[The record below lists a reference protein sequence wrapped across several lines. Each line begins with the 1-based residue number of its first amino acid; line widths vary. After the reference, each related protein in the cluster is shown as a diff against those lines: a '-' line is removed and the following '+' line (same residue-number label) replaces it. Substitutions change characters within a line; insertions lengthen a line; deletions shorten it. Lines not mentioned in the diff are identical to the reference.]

1 MKYILIIIFL
11 GAVGCSTP
19 TLFDHKEQKQFEKD
33 FEQLDKERIKEDEAA
48 VAEVCDEPE
57 DIKIHVETD
66 EEYQKRVAE
75 IEGETLPL
83 GSDDMNSCPEDDAAE
98 GFTVHIGDEDET
110 SYEINSMEDME
121 SLRKHAKEILKHQED
136 EELKELD
143 ELIKGQVIVDKQI
156 AEESVMDPAD
166 DADFDLDFSI
176 SDDESSDEDTEV
188 EEGDLPDL
196 F

>member
-1 MKYILIIIFL
+1 MI
-11 GAVGCSTP
+11 AEVEAEEETTVTEVTEVEVTP
-19 TLFDHKEQKQFEKD
+19 EPTIEEQ
-33 FEQLDKERIKEDEAA
+33 IAEDEAA

-57 DIKIHVETD
+57 IHVETD

-75 IEGETLPL
+75 IEGEALPL
-83 GSDDMNSCPEDDAAE
+83 GSDDMNSCP
-98 GFTVHIGDEDET
+98 
-110 SYEINSMEDME
+110 
-121 SLRKHAKEILKHQED
+121 KHQED

-156 AEESVMDPAD
+156 AEESVMDITE
-166 DADFDLDFSI
+166 DADFDLDFSV
-176 SDDESSDEDTEV
+176 SNTESSNEDTEV

>member
-1 MKYILIIIFL
+1 
-11 GAVGCSTP
+11 
-19 TLFDHKEQKQFEKD
+19 
-33 FEQLDKERIKEDEAA
+33 
-48 VAEVCDEPE
+48 
-57 DIKIHVETD
+57 
-66 EEYQKRVAE
+66 
-75 IEGETLPL
+75 
-83 GSDDMNSCPEDDAAE
+83 
-98 GFTVHIGDEDET
+98 
-110 SYEINSMEDME
+110 MEDME